1 MTIEKLYATIM
12 GSDELKASLVAAAK
26 EGKLAEFLKSQ
37 GCEATKA
44 EVLEFIKS
52 KQNAEERSPTTSWIL
67 SQAVAAALIPSA
79 LCASLAA
86 AALIK
91 NT

>member
-26 EGKLAEFLKSQ
+26 EGRLAEFLKSQ
-37 GCEATKA
+37 GCEATEA

-52 KQNAEERSPTTSWIL
+52 KQNAEGEIADDELDS
-67 SQAVAAALIPSA
+67 VAGGCSSLNTVGSMCQFGGG
-79 LCASLAA
+79 CAY
-86 AALIK
+86 
-91 NT
+91 

>member
-12 GSDELKASLVAAAK
+12 GSDELKAAFVAAAK

-37 GCEATKA
+37 GCEATEA

-52 KQNAEERSPTTSWIL
+52 KQNAEGEIADDELDS
-67 SQAVAAALIPSA
+67 VAGGCNSFDAT
-79 LCASLAA
+79 ASLCQFGA
-86 AALIK
+86 
-91 NT
+91 NCDW